1 MMLLN
6 RSLGAQKKRAEKVR
20 DAVVDHIRDHGL
32 KAGDRIPTEAAL
44 CAAFGVSRPLVREA
58 LRLLEQER
66 LVLTK
71 HGLGRYV
78 TAAAGLNI
86 ARPITAFESISQMLK
101 ALGHKA
107 TTRVLSM
114 RTTQAASDPHSATAL
129 ELPPEAE
136 ILILERF
143 REVDGQ
149 VLVYSIDVLPLAL
162 IGAVPEG
169 SEVEGSV
176 NELLAAA
183 GHRPVISRANVAATF
198 MPEGVLPGQAQVE
211 PWLLVTETCL
221 SEAGTPVLSARDY
234 HRGSQISFNFSRQ

>member
-1 MMLLN
+1 MLLN
-6 RSLGAQKKRAEKVR
+6 RPLGPQKKMAERVR
-20 DAVVDHIRDHGL
+20 DAVAEHIREQGL
-32 KAGDRIPTEAAL
+32 KAGDKIPTEARL

-66 LVLTK
+66 LVVTK

-86 ARPITAFESISQMLK
+86 ARPITAFESISHMLK
-101 ALGHKA
+101 ALGHAA

-114 RTTQAASDPHSATAL
+114 RVVQAGSDPHSATAL
-129 ELPPEAE
+129 ELPSEAE
-136 ILILERF
+136 ILVLERF

-162 IGAVPEG
+162 IGTAPERHKIE
-169 SEVEGSV
+169 SSV

-183 GHRPVISRANVAATF
+183 GHRPVMSRANIAAAF
-198 MPEGVLPGQAQVE
+198 LPEGVLQGAAQAE

-234 HRGSQISFNFSRQ
+234 HRGSEISFNFSRQ